1 MDFLKTI
8 IKIIKEF
15 KEFKES
21 IRKWLNEIKENKCMS
36 DVQEST
42 VIKLMK
48 MTNIIQDLRTKFSKT
63 ETLNFFY

>member
-8 IKIIKEF
+8 IKFIKEF

-42 VIKLMK
+42 VIKLK
-48 MTNIIQDLRTKFSKT
+48 MANIIQDLRTKFSKT
-63 ETLNFFY
+63 ETLKRI